1 MVEKLC
7 IEFDNEI
14 FSVWKKILFFGKKF
28 YFRVLINVMIV
39 FFLIIFVY

>member
-14 FSVWKKILFFGKKF
+14 FSVWRKILLVGKKF